1 MNEDGTYKD
10 KYVGSRSAERAVSRT
25 QKNIDKETAKNS
37 ELVTKAESDQAILDS
52 QKASKTDF
60 TQKLVATQKA
70 LANLNSAQYIEQK
83 INLYQEAI
91 TVASENIDKLYESIA
106 KYKNDDGTYEDN
118 ETTRDVLGKIKSN
131 FEAQKSAQLS
141 IKQLV
146 KERFEAEYEGF
157 DKAQAKAEAQVS
169 YLQKTLEY
177 QKLIGASIEDQL
189 ATEQA
194 IQEENQTKVDSL
206 QAEKAQL
213 EKEKAEA
220 EASVKADL
228 AKVDPNYTDADLANA
243 LANSQEFQQASDK
256 LGEVNSDLIDA
267 NIAVKQTAQE
277 IARIK
282 FDNLVKPF
290 KDAISDLQVLL
301 QLLDETD
308 FAGSIAN
315 IEAQIAN
322 KASEIEI
329 IKNKI
334 ATEMAR
340 TDIPAGKKAE
350 NVAKYTTELENA
362 ELAMKGLIDTEKGF
376 QNKALAQTFKTQY
389 EAIEKTLFNGSTEQ
403 EAQDALNQRIAL
415 QEKYLSGAEKD
426 LEISKIRAQIQ
437 SEGLTLTAEQT
448 ALLNSQGDIEKSSIE
463 RLQKQL
469 DIQQLQLKVKNLMDQ
484 KTIQQMTQNADG
496 TWVTNSLQKVI
507 LM

>member
-1 MNEDGTYKD
+1 M
-10 KYVGSRSAERAVSRT
+10 
-25 QKNIDKETAKNS
+25 
-37 ELVTKAESDQAILDS
+37 
-52 QKASKTDF
+52 
-60 TQKLVATQKA
+60 
-70 LANLNSAQYIEQK
+70 
-83 INLYQEAI
+83 
-91 TVASENIDKLYESIA
+91 
-106 KYKNDDGTYEDN
+106 
-118 ETTRDVLGKIKSN
+118 
-131 FEAQKSAQLS
+131 
-141 IKQLV
+141 
-146 KERFEAEYEGF
+146 
-157 DKAQAKAEAQVS
+157 
-169 YLQKTLEY
+169 QKTLEY

-206 QAEKAQL
+206 QAEKTQL
-213 EKEKAEA
+213 ETAKAEA
-220 EASVKADL
+220 EAQVKADL

>member
-1 MNEDGTYKD
+1 M
-10 KYVGSRSAERAVSRT
+10 
-25 QKNIDKETAKNS
+25 
-37 ELVTKAESDQAILDS
+37 
-52 QKASKTDF
+52 
-60 TQKLVATQKA
+60 
-70 LANLNSAQYIEQK
+70 
-83 INLYQEAI
+83 
-91 TVASENIDKLYESIA
+91 
-106 KYKNDDGTYEDN
+106 
-118 ETTRDVLGKIKSN
+118 
-131 FEAQKSAQLS
+131 
-141 IKQLV
+141 
-146 KERFEAEYEGF
+146 
-157 DKAQAKAEAQVS
+157 
-169 YLQKTLEY
+169 QKTLEY

-206 QAEKAQL
+206 QAEKTQL
-213 EKEKAEA
+213 ETAKAEA
-220 EASVKADL
+220 EAQVKADL

-315 IEAQIAN
+315 IEAQMAQEASIIASIKQQIAETLADTN
-322 KASEIEI
+322 LTAGEKATKVS
-329 IKNKI
+329 
-334 ATEMAR
+334 
-340 TDIPAGKKAE
+340 DL
-350 NVAKYTTELENA
+350 TTQLNEA
-362 ELAMKGLIDTEKGF
+362 ELAMKGLIDTEKDF
-376 QNKALAQTFKTQY
+376 QNKQLAKTFEDQY

-426 LEISKIRAQIQ
+426 LEVSKIRAQIQ